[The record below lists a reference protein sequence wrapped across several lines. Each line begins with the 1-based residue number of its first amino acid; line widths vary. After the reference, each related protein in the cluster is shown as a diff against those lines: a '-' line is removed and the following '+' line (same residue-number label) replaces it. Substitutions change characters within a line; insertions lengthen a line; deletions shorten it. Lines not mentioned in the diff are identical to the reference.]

1 MKDNLLIKI
10 YVTTLCIF
18 ITTFSSA
25 QNLDKIGEKGMVK
38 VSGGLNFNTIS
49 YASDG
54 IAFPSREPFT
64 WFATGNI
71 NVSILDVAL
80 PFTYTYSNQGGQ
92 YIQPF
97 NQTALHPSYKWV
109 QTHVGN
115 VNMSFSPYTL
125 SGHTFL
131 GGGVELTPGK
141 WKFKLMGG
149 RLNKAVNYNS
159 QDDNLN
165 QIVFKRYGFGVSA
178 GYNNKGYSGEI
189 ILFKGVDD
197 KNSLNFIPLNTEVK
211 PQDNFVASIVGK
223 AKIIKNLNL
232 TAEYALSGLTQN
244 TNNSNIADVD
254 QQLSFMNNIIN
265 ANSTTDF
272 FNAFKT
278 SLAYKLKF
286 MNLAFNFEHVDPGYK
301 TLGGYYFNNDLQN
314 YTLAP
319 SFTLLK
325 NKLNIGLNT
334 GYQINNLA
342 GDKSSTTNR
351 WVGSINASYA
361 PNKSLNFVGS
371 YSNFSTYT
379 RNRPNTDPFYYQPA
393 DTMNFY
399 QLSQNAMASVGYRF
413 GEGKNKSALQLMYN
427 YQESYNLSGN
437 ILDAS
442 AFGINVETNTTPSN
456 VHASNLS
463 YSLQFTE
470 HAASVTFAANAN
482 YTSFLTTQSLFVGPT
497 LNLQK
502 SLFEKKSS
510 LSIGSTYN
518 RQYSSS
524 ELVSNVFN
532 HRISFSFAPKIENKK
547 AGKVNLSLNANLMQR
562 LPTGSS
568 LTKITELNV
577 FANMAYSF

>member
-1 MKDNLLIKI
+1 MNYFKLYFTVLS
-10 YVTTLCIF
+10 LF
-18 ITTFSSA
+18 IVGAVSA
-25 QNLDKIGEKGMVK
+25 QNLDKLGKKGMVK

-49 YASDG
+49 YASSG
-54 IAFPSREPFT
+54 VAFPSREPFT
-64 WFATGNI
+64 WYASGRVNI
-71 NVSILDVAL
+71 SILDVAL
-80 PFTYTYSNQGGQ
+80 PFTYTYSNQGGK
-92 YIQPF
+92 YTQPF
-97 NQTALHPSYKWV
+97 NQTALHPSFKWV
-109 QTHVGN
+109 KTHIGT

-131 GGGVELTPGK
+131 GGGVEMTPGK

-149 RLNKAVNYNS
+149 RLNKEMNYNS

-165 QIVFKRYGFGVSA
+165 QIVYRRYGFGISA

-197 KNSLNFIPLNTEVK
+197 KNSLNFIPLNSTVK
-211 PQDNFVASIVGK
+211 PQDNFVASVIGK
-223 AKIIKNLNL
+223 AKIIKNLNF

-244 TNNSNIADVD
+244 SNNSNPAESG
-254 QQLSFMNNIIN
+254 QQLTFMNGLIN

-286 MNLAFNFEHVDPGYK
+286 MSLSFNFEHVDPGYK

-314 YTLAP
+314 YTFAP
-319 SFTLLK
+319 TFSLLK
-325 NKLNIGLNT
+325 NKLNIGFNT

-342 GDKSSTTNR
+342 DDKTSTTNR
-351 WVGSINASYA
+351 WVGSVNVSYA
-361 PNKSLNFVGS
+361 PIKVLNLVGS

-399 QLSQNAMASVGYRF
+399 QLSQNAMASIGYRF

-442 AFGINVETNTTPSN
+442 AFGINVENNSAPSN

-470 HAASVTFAANAN
+470 QAASVTFATNAN
-482 YTSFLTTQSLFVGPT
+482 YTAYLQTQSLFVGPT
-497 LNLQK
+497 LNFQK

-510 LSIGSTYN
+510 LSLGSTYN
-518 RQYSSS
+518 RQYSSG

-532 HRISFSFAPKIENKK
+532 HRISFTFTPKIENKK

-562 LPTGSS
+562 LPTAS
-568 LTKITELNV
+568 TIIKTTELNL
-577 FANMAYSF
+577 FANLAYSF

>member
-1 MKDNLLIKI
+1 MNKIKLHITLLSLLLTS
-10 YVTTLCIF
+10 VL
-18 ITTFSSA
+18 SA
-25 QNLDKIGEKGMVK
+25 QNLDKIGKKDMVS
-38 VSGGLNFNTIS
+38 VHGGLNFSTIS
-49 YASDG
+49 YMSDG

-64 WFATGNI
+64 WFATGNVSI
-71 NVSILDVAL
+71 SILDVAL
-80 PFTYTYSNQGGQ
+80 PFTYTYSNQGGK
-92 YIQPF
+92 YTQPF

-109 QTHVGN
+109 KTHIGN

-141 WKFKLMGG
+141 WKIKLMGG
-149 RLNKAVNYNS
+149 RLNKEINYNS

-165 QIVFKRYGFGVSA
+165 QIVFRRYGFGVSA
-178 GYNNKGYSGEI
+178 GYNNKGYSGEL

-197 KNSLNFIPLNTEVK
+197 KNSLNFTPLNTEVK

-223 AKIIKNLNL
+223 AKIIKNLNA

-244 TNNSNIADVD
+244 TNNTNPVEAG
-254 QQLSFMNNIIN
+254 QQLPFMNDIIN

-278 SLAYKLKF
+278 SLSYKLKF
-286 MNLAFNFEHVDPGYK
+286 MNLAVNFEHVDPGYK

-314 YTLAP
+314 YTFAP

-325 NKLNIGLNT
+325 NKLNIGFNT

-351 WVGSINASYA
+351 WVGSVNASYA
-361 PNKSLNFVGS
+361 PNKVLNLVGS

-399 QLSQNAMASVGYRF
+399 QLSQNAMASIGYRF

-442 AFGINVETNTTPSN
+442 AFGINVETNTTPSH
-456 VHASNLS
+456 VHASNLA
-463 YSLQFTE
+463 YSLQFTDKE
-470 HAASVTFAANAN
+470 ASIMFATNAN
-482 YTSFLTTQSLFVGPT
+482 FTSFLTTQSLFIGPT
-497 LNLQK
+497 VNFQK
-502 SLFEKKSS
+502 GLFEKKSS
-510 LSIGSTYN
+510 LSIGTTYN

-524 ELVSNVFN
+524 ELMSNVFN
-532 HRISFSFAPKIENKK
+532 HRISFSYAPKIENKK
-547 AGKVNLSLNANLMQR
+547 AGKVNLSINANLMQR
-562 LPTGSS
+562 LPTSS
-568 LTKITELNV
+568 TLTKITELNV